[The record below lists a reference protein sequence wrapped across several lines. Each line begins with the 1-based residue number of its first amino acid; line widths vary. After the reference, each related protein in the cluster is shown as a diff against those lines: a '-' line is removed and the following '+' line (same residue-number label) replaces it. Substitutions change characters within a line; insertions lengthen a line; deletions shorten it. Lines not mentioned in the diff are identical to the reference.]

1 MATNVATGPP
11 GIARPRRGR
20 AGVLARA
27 SLLCVVSVA
36 LLAGVARLAL
46 GTARGQDLDER
57 AMRILEGAPEPLM
70 AVLGGISVGSA
81 ALAVAAFVGLA
92 LLRGRFALAGAV
104 AVTVVGANLTTQLLK
119 HEILVRQDVGLS
131 TLDGMPNS
139 LPSGHTTVVFSLV
152 LAALLVAPRGLR
164 APVAL
169 LGSLVGTLTAA
180 STVVAGW
187 HRPSD
192 VVAAML
198 VALAWGAAV
207 LFVLAVLAPALPLR
221 PRGPSAGVSAVL
233 GSAVGGLLLVAVGV
247 RPGSGPGDLLAA
259 VLSLGAIGL
268 ASASA
273 VGVFAQL
280 VGRAVD

>member
-11 GIARPRRGR
+11 GIRRPRRGR
-20 AGVLARA
+20 AGVLVRA

-36 LLAGVARLAL
+36 LLAAVTRLAL

-57 AMRILEGAPEPLM
+57 AMRILEGTPEPLM
-70 AVLGGISVGSA
+70 SALGGVSVGSA
-81 ALAVAAFVGLA
+81 ALAVAVFAGLA

-104 AVTVVGANLTTQLLK
+104 AATVIGANLTTQLLK
-119 HEILVRQDVGLS
+119 HEILVREDVGLS
-131 TLDGMPNS
+131 RLDGMPNS

-152 LAALLVAPRGLR
+152 LAALLVAPRVLR

-169 LGSLVGTLTAA
+169 VGSLAGTLTGA

-207 LFVLAVLAPALPLR
+207 LFVLAVRAPALPLR
-221 PRGPSAGVSAVL
+221 PRGPSAGISAVL

-268 ASASA
+268 ASALA

-280 VGRAVD
+280 VGRAVE

>member
-1 MATNVATGPP
+1 MSTNTLTRPP
-11 GIARPRRGR
+11 EVRRRAARR

-27 SLLCVVSVA
+27 ALLCAGSVA
-36 LLAGVARLAL
+36 AVAMVAQLAL
-46 GTARGQDLDER
+46 RTARGQDLDER

-70 AVLGGISVGSA
+70 TVLGGISVGSA
-81 ALAVAAFVGLA
+81 ALAVAVFAGLA
-92 LLRGRFALAGAV
+92 VLRGKVALAVAV

-119 HEILVRQDVGLS
+119 HELLAREDLGLS
-131 TLDGMPNS
+131 TLDGLPNS

-152 LAALLVAPRGLR
+152 LAALLVAPSSVR

-198 VALAWGAAV
+198 VALAWGGAV
-207 LFVLAVLAPALPLR
+207 LFVLAVISPLLPSRSAGPRAGMPAL
-221 PRGPSAGVSAVL
+221 L
-233 GSAVGGLLLVAVGV
+233 GAAVGGFLLLAVGV
-247 RPGSGPGDLLAA
+247 RPGGGPGDLLAA
-259 VLSLGAIGL
+259 ALSLGAIGL
-268 ASASA
+268 ASALT
-273 VGVFAQL
+273 VGLFTRL
-280 VGRAVD
+280 VGRVVD